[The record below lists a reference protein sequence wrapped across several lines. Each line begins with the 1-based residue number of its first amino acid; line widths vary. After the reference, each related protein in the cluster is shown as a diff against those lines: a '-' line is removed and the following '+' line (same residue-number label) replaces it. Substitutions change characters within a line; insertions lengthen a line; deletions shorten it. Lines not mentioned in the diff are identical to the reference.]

1 MLKNRI
7 WLIVVLM
14 SAALLGI
21 IFVQFYWIRSTIA
34 QKEQVFNF
42 HVNEALNKVA
52 DKVETNIA
60 ASMLSSQMNLFFSDS
75 TYWSGDANGDSLAIY
90 DGIMSDSMIA
100 IAMTSARSYGI
111 DYFRADAKTIEPF
124 GHEISPLPKNQERPT
139 LILEPLEYEGAV
151 SGSNDALIGDILT
164 DIDRQ
169 LRINSKR
176 IKKAMEQMMFQ
187 MMQRGIKPEQTIDT
201 VFLKNTLY
209 HEFENRGIA
218 TDFQFGVLMDDK
230 FFITNA
236 DNKVAI
242 NSLVA
247 TNHKVSLF
255 PDDMFF
261 NNDVLLV
268 NFPHQQRYILSS
280 IWSLLIGSLLFTSII
295 IGVFYYTV
303 VILLRQKQLSE
314 IKNDFINNMTH
325 EFKTPLATISL
336 AVDAVNNPLILQD
349 ENKIK
354 HYTHIIKEENKRMN
368 SQVEKVLQMALLD
381 KNEISLSTDDI
392 DIHDIIYRAVENINL
407 QIEEKGGSISMELA
421 AEQYELTGDEVHLNN
436 VISNLLDNAN
446 KYSPEKPE
454 IKVSTTSDEKGIY
467 ITIEDHGIGMSNEH
481 LKMIFEKFYRVPTG
495 NVHNIKGFG
504 LGLTYV
510 KAIVEAHRGA
520 IEVKSQLKKGTQFK
534 LFIPIT

>member
-7 WLIVVLM
+7 WLIVICM
-14 SAALLGI
+14 STALLGI
-21 IFVQFYWIRSTIA
+21 ILVQVYWIRNTIS

-60 ASMLSSQMNLFFSDS
+60 ASVVSSQMNLFFSDS
-75 TYWSGDANGDSLAIY
+75 TYWSTSAGSLEIY
-90 DGIMSDSMIA
+90 DGMMSDSMIA
-100 IAMTSARSYGI
+100 VALESASAYGV
-111 DYFRADAKTIEPF
+111 DYFRANAKAAEPF
-124 GHEISPLPKNQERPT
+124 GHAVSPMPSGLDRPT
-139 LILEPLEYEGAV
+139 MILEPLEYNGDFRSAD
-151 SGSNDALIGDILT
+151 DALITDILT

-169 LRINSKR
+169 LRINSQR

-187 MMQRGIKPEQTIDT
+187 LMQRGIEPEQTIDT

-209 HEFENRGIA
+209 HELGNKGIT
-218 TDFQFGVLMDDK
+218 TDFNFGVLMDDK

-236 DNKVAI
+236 GNNESIKELA
-242 NSLVA
+242 A
-247 TNHKVSLF
+247 TSHKVSLF

-268 NFPHQQRYILSS
+268 NFPHQKSFILSS

-303 VILLRQKQLSE
+303 LVLLRQKKLSE

-336 AVDAVNNPLILQD
+336 AVDAVNNPMILKD
-349 ENKIK
+349 ETKVK

-368 SQVEKVLQMALLD
+368 AQVEKVLQMALLD

-392 DIHDIIYRAVENINL
+392 DIHEIIYRAIENISL
-407 QIEEKGGSISMELA
+407 QVEEKGGKIDMELA
-421 AEQYELTGDEVHLNN
+421 AERYEMTGDEVHLSN

-446 KYSPEKPE
+446 KYSPENPQ
-454 IKVSTTSDEKGIY
+454 IKVTTESDDKGIY
-467 ITIEDHGIGMSNEH
+467 ITIADNGIGMNSEDI
-481 LKMIFEKFYRVPTG
+481 KMIFEKFYRVPTG

-510 KAIVEAHRGA
+510 KAIIDAHHGT
-520 IEVKSQLKKGTQFK
+520 IEVKSQPKKGSQFK
-534 LFIPIT
+534 LFLPLT

>member
-7 WLIVVLM
+7 WLIIILM
-14 SAALLGI
+14 SSALLGI
-21 IFVQFYWIRSTIA
+21 ILVQAYWIQNTIA
-34 QKEQVFNF
+34 QKEEVFGY

-60 ASMLSSQMNLFFSDS
+60 ASVLSSQMSLFFSDS
-75 TYWSGDANGDSLAIY
+75 TYWSAGNDSLNVY
-90 DGIMSDSMIA
+90 QGIINDSMVSGA
-100 IAMTSARSYGI
+100 IQAARMTNGYYER
-111 DYFRADAKTIEPF
+111 T
-124 GHEISPLPKNQERPT
+124 EISGVNPYKDAYSPIQNRGEKPT
-139 LILEPLEYEGAV
+139 MILEPLEYNGDFSSAN
-151 SGSNDALIGDILT
+151 NDLISQILK

-169 LRINSKR
+169 LQINSQR

-187 MMQRGIKPEQTIDT
+187 MVQRGIEPEQTIDT
-201 VFLKNTLY
+201 VFLKNTLF
-209 HEFENRGIA
+209 HELKNNGIT
-218 TDFQFGVLMDDK
+218 TDFNFGVLMDNE

-236 DNKVAI
+236 TEKNEVKQ
-242 NSLVA
+242 LVA
-247 TNHKVSLF
+247 STHKVSLF

-268 NFPHQQRYILSS
+268 NFPHQKSYILSS

-295 IGVFYYTV
+295 IAVFYYTV
-303 VILLRQKQLSE
+303 LILFRQKKLSE

-349 ENKIK
+349 QNKIK

-381 KNEISLSTDDI
+381 KNQINVSNDDI
-392 DIHDIIYRAVENINL
+392 DIHDIIYRAVENISI
-407 QIEEKGGSISMELA
+407 QVEEKDGRIITELA
-421 AEQYELTGDEVHLNN
+421 AENYEIVGDEVHLTN

-446 KYSPEKPE
+446 KYSPDIPE
-454 IKVSTTSDEKGIY
+454 IKISTRSDAKGIY
-467 ITIEDHGIGMSNEH
+467 ITIEDNGIGMSNDDM
-481 LKMIFEKFYRVPTG
+481 KMIFEKFYRVPTG

-510 KAIVEAHRGA
+510 KAVIEAHNGT
-520 IEVKSQLKKGTQFK
+520 IEVKSQIKKGSQFK
-534 LFIPIT
+534 IFLPIT

>member
-7 WLIVVLM
+7 WLIVILM
-14 SAALLGI
+14 SSALLGI
-21 IFVQFYWIRSTIA
+21 ILVQVYWIQNTIT
-34 QKEQVFNF
+34 QKEQVFGY

-60 ASMLSSQMNLFFSDS
+60 ASVLSSQTSLFFSDS
-75 TYWSGDANGDSLAIY
+75 TYWRTGNDSLNIY
-90 DGIMSDSMIA
+90 EGIVNDSMLAGALKASRIDNGYYEKTE
-100 IAMTSARSYGI
+100 ISGI
-111 DYFRADAKTIEPF
+111 DPYKDAM
-124 GHEISPLPKNQERPT
+124 SPIQTKGERPT
-139 LILEPLEYEGAV
+139 MILEPLEY
-151 SGSNDALIGDILT
+151 SGDFSSANSDLITQILK

-169 LRINSKR
+169 LMINSQR

-201 VFLKNTLY
+201 VFLKNTLN
-209 HEFENRGIA
+209 HELKNNGIT
-218 TDFQFGVLMDDK
+218 TDFNFGVLMDDE

-236 DNKVAI
+236 TKKEEVKE
-242 NSLVA
+242 LVA
-247 TNHKVSLF
+247 TSHKVSLF

-268 NFPHQQRYILSS
+268 NFPHQKSFILSS

-295 IGVFYYTV
+295 IAVFYYTV
-303 VILLRQKQLSE
+303 LILFRQKKLSE

-336 AVDAVNNPLILQD
+336 AVDAVNNPMILKD

-381 KNEISLSTDDI
+381 KNQINLSKDEI
-392 DIHDIIYRAVENINL
+392 DIHDIIYRAVENISL
-407 QIEEKGGSISMELA
+407 QVEEKGGNIMTELA
-421 AEQYELTGDEVHLNN
+421 AENYELTGDEVHLQN
-436 VISNLLDNAN
+436 VIFNLLDNAN

-454 IKVSTTSDEKGIY
+454 IKISTQNDSKGIY
-467 ITIEDHGIGMSNEH
+467 IIIEDKGIGMSQDNI
-481 LKMIFEKFYRVPTG
+481 KMIFEKFYRVPTG

-510 KAIVEAHRGA
+510 KAIIEAHNGT
-520 IEVKSQLKKGTQFK
+520 IEVKSQLKKGSQFK
-534 LFIPIT
+534 IYLPITL

>member
-7 WLIVVLM
+7 WMIVILM
-14 SAALLGI
+14 SSALLGI
-21 IFVQFYWIRSTIA
+21 ILVQVYWIQNTIT
-34 QKEQVFNF
+34 QKEQVFGY

-60 ASMLSSQMNLFFSDS
+60 ASVLSSQMSLFFSDS
-75 TYWSGDANGDSLAIY
+75 TYWRTGNDSLSIY
-90 DGIMSDSMIA
+90 EGIVNDSMLSGAIKAARIDNGYYEKTEIA
-100 IAMTSARSYGI
+100 AIDPYKDAMSPIQARGE
-111 DYFRADAKTIEPF
+111 K
-124 GHEISPLPKNQERPT
+124 PT
-139 LILEPLEYEGAV
+139 MILEPLEY
-151 SGSNDALIGDILT
+151 SGDFSSANNDLISQILK

-169 LRINSKR
+169 LLINSQR

-187 MMQRGIKPEQTIDT
+187 MVQRGIKPEQTIDT
-201 VFLKNTLY
+201 VFLKNTLH
-209 HEFENRGIA
+209 HELKNNGI
-218 TDFQFGVLMDDK
+218 TTEFNFGVLMDDE
-230 FFITNA
+230 FFITNTTQ
-236 DNKVAI
+236 KEEVKE
-242 NSLVA
+242 LVA
-247 TNHKVSLF
+247 TAHKVSLF

-268 NFPHQQRYILSS
+268 NFPHQKSFILSS

-295 IGVFYYTV
+295 IAVFYYTV
-303 VILLRQKQLSE
+303 LILFRQKKLSE

-336 AVDAVNNPLILQD
+336 AVDAVNNPMILKD

-381 KNEISLSTDDI
+381 KNQINLSKDEI
-392 DIHDIIYRAVENINL
+392 DIHDIIYRAVENISL
-407 QIEEKGGSISMELA
+407 QVEEKGGNIMTELA
-421 AEQYELTGDEVHLNN
+421 AENYELTGDEVHLQN
-436 VISNLLDNAN
+436 VIFNLLDNAN

-454 IKVSTTSDEKGIY
+454 IKISTQNDSKGIY
-467 ITIEDHGIGMSNEH
+467 ITIEDKGIGMSQDNI
-481 LKMIFEKFYRVPTG
+481 KMIFEKFYRVPTG

-510 KAIVEAHRGA
+510 KAIIEAHNGT
-520 IEVKSQLKKGTQFK
+520 IEVKSQLKKGSQFK
-534 LFIPIT
+534 IYLPITL